1 MGAAVDDIHHGH
13 GQNFGVDPAEVL
25 VQGQAEELSRR
36 AGNGHGRAEHGVGP
50 QAGFVVGV
58 VKVKKGVVHMHLAQG
73 IKAEQS
79 VGDFSSHVFHSFF
92 HTLAVVAFF
101 VAVAQLKGFAAAG
114 GGA

>member
-1 MGAAVDDIHHGH
+1 MPFTHVTVVTMGPPQAKDLLLECLAMGADEG
-13 GQNFGVDPAEVL
+13 VL
-25 VQGQAEELSRR
+25 VSDR
-36 AGNGHGRAEHGVGP
+36 AVGGSDTW
-50 QAGFVVGV
+50 ATSYA
-58 VKVKKGVVHMHLAQG
+58 LAQG

-101 VAVAQLKGFAAAG
+101 VAVAQFKGFAAAG